1 MSDTAPESGVP
12 PAASADGARGRRT
25 LLLEIGCEELP
36 ARACYEAEA
45 QLPGLVRTHLGVEPS
60 KLFVG
65 PRRLAVRVDDLPER
79 TPDEWVKGPPE
90 SRREQ
95 AAAGFARKHG
105 LGETELET
113 RDGFLWAR
121 VPGRELR
128 GELLL
133 DRMREVVHGLA
144 FTKTMRWDESGH
156 RFARPIRWACEKL
169 DEQTLWGDGTS
180 FGRRFFAEEVEVPS
194 AQAYEETLR
203 AAGVEP
209 DATER
214 ERLIREGLEALG
226 EWSDPAGVLRE
237 VIHLVEWP
245 IVLEASFDER
255 FLALPERVI
264 QAPMQKDQRYFP
276 LVGNS
281 FAVVAN
287 GGDPEIVRA
296 GHENV
301 LESRLEDASFTFERD
316 VKKGIDALAEELGSI
331 TFFAGAGTFADK
343 TERLIGLV
351 ERLGG
356 GDASREAARLAKADQ
371 AAELVREFPDLEGY
385 IGGEYARL
393 AGYPEAVCAAIE
405 EHYLPDAAGAPL
417 PASEGGRILSAADKI
432 DNLDVAFG
440 LGRRPTGSRDP
451 LGLRRDAIG
460 LCRLAIESGLVIPRE
475 LLDADARDF
484 IEERLEGLLDVP
496 VEFVRAARE
505 SAVPDLGAV
514 AELARV
520 LAGLDDARLERLH
533 TVYTRASNIVRKA
546 SEDDLPEVRPELL
559 AEEAERRVAE
569 AQDRAFAGLSE
580 AADFDQAV
588 AAAEELAD
596 PLARF
601 FDEVLVMADDRE
613 VRRNRLRLLHDVRD
627 LIRSHLGDLAQIPL

>member
-1 MSDTAPESGVP
+1 MP
-12 PAASADGARGRRT
+12 T

-45 QLPGLVRTHLGVEPS
+45 QLPELVRGHLGVEPS
-60 KLFVG
+60 KLYIG
-65 PRRLAVRVDDLPER
+65 PRRLAVLVEDLPER
-79 TPDEWVKGPPE
+79 TADEWVKGPPE

-95 AAAGFARKHG
+95 AAVGFARKHG
-105 LGETELET
+105 LGEDELET

-121 VPGRELR
+121 VPGEELR

-133 DRMREVVHGLA
+133 DRLREIVHGLA
-144 FTKTMRWDESGH
+144 FSKSMRWDDSGH
-156 RFARPIRWACEKL
+156 RFARPVRWACEKL
-169 DEQTLWGDGTS
+169 DAETLWGDGTT
-180 FGRRFFAEEVEVPS
+180 FGRRFFAGEVEVPS

-209 DATER
+209 DAAER
-214 ERLIREGLEALG
+214 ERMIREGLDALG

-245 IVLEASFDER
+245 FVLGASFDER
-255 FLALPERVI
+255 YLALPERVI
-264 QAPMQKDQRYFP
+264 QAPMQADQRYFP
-276 LVGNS
+276 LGGNR

-287 GGDPEIVRA
+287 GGEPEIVRA

-316 VKKGIDALAEELGSI
+316 VKKGIDALAGELGSI

-356 GDASREAARLAKADQ
+356 GEASREAARLAKADQ

-385 IGGEYARL
+385 IGAEYARL

-451 LGLRRDAIG
+451 LGLRRDAFG
-460 LCRLAIESGLVIPRE
+460 LCRLAVEGGLVIPRE
-475 LLDADARDF
+475 LLEEDARDF
-484 IEERLEGLLDVP
+484 VEERLEGLLEVP

-505 SAVPDLGAV
+505 SSVRDLGAV

-520 LAGLDDARLERLH
+520 LATLDDARLDRLH

-546 SEDDLPEVRPELL
+546 GEDDLPEVRPELL

-580 AADFDQAV
+580 AADFDAAV
-588 AAAEELAD
+588 AAAEQLAD

-601 FDEVLVMADDRE
+601 FDEVLVMADDAG
-613 VRRNRLRLLHDVRD
+613 VRQNRLRLLHDVRD
-627 LIRSHLGDLAQIPL
+627 LIRSHLGDLAQIPR

>member
-1 MSDTAPESGVP
+1 M
-12 PAASADGARGRRT
+12 PA

-36 ARACYEAEA
+36 AAACYEAEA
-45 QLPGLVRTHLGVEPS
+45 QLPDLVRTHLGVDAS
-60 KLFVG
+60 KLYVG

-79 TPDEWVKGPPE
+79 TADEWVKGPPE

-95 AAAGFARKHG
+95 AAGGFARKHG
-105 LGETELET
+105 LAEDELEV

-121 VPGRELR
+121 VAGEELR
-128 GELLL
+128 GDVLLGRL
-133 DRMREVVHGLA
+133 REIVHGLT
-144 FTKTMRWDESGH
+144 FSKSMRWDDSGR

-169 DEQTLWGDGTS
+169 DEETLWGDGKS
-180 FGRRFFAEEVEVPS
+180 FGRRFFAGEVEIPS

-209 DATER
+209 DAAER
-214 ERLIREGLEALG
+214 ERLIREGLDALG
-226 EWSDPAGVLRE
+226 DWSDPAGVLRE

-245 IVLEASFDER
+245 MVLEGSFDER
-255 FLALPERVI
+255 YLALPERVI
-264 QAPMQKDQRYFP
+264 QAPMQQDQRYFP
-276 LVGNS
+276 LGGNR

-287 GGDPEIVRA
+287 GGEPDVVRS

-301 LESRLEDASFTFERD
+301 LESRLEDATFTFERD
-316 VKKGIDALAEELGSI
+316 VKKGIDALAGELGAI
-331 TFFAGAGTFADK
+331 TFFAGAGSFADK
-343 TERLIGLV
+343 AERLVELV

-356 GDASREAARLAKADQ
+356 GEASREAARLAKADQ
-371 AAELVREFPDLEGY
+371 AAELVREFPELEGY
-385 IGGEYARL
+385 IGAEYARL

-405 EHYLPDAAGAPL
+405 EQYLPDAAGAPL

-432 DNLDVAFG
+432 DNLDVAFR

-451 LGLRRDAIG
+451 FGLRRDAIG
-460 LCRLAIESGLVIPRE
+460 LCRLATEGGLVIPRD
-475 LLDADARDF
+475 LLEDDARDF
-484 IEERLEGLLDVP
+484 VEERFEGLLEVP
-496 VEFVRAARE
+496 VEFVRAARR
-505 SAVPDLGAV
+505 SNIGDLGAV

-520 LAGLDDARLERLH
+520 LARLDDERLDRLH

-559 AEEAERRVAE
+559 VEDAERGVAE
-569 AQDRAFAGLSE
+569 AQERAFAELSD
-580 AADFDQAV
+580 AAGFEEAV
-588 AAAEELAD
+588 AAAEELAE

-601 FDEVLVMADDRE
+601 FDDVLVMADDAA

-627 LIRSHLGDLAQIPL
+627 LIRGSLGDLAQIPR